1 MTCDVSAE
9 DEQNPLSLDSPGF
22 NRKAGEINYTKSKR
36 K

>member
-22 NRKAGEINYTKSKR
+22 NRNAGEINYMKSK
-36 K
+36 